1 MRRNPSVYACV
12 SVIMAAALL
21 ITACGTDDM
30 GVAPETAARPNVIF
44 IMADDHAYQ
53 AISAYGSDLIET
65 PNIDRLADE
74 GLRFDRAYV
83 GNSICS
89 PSRATLLTGKF
100 SHANGLRDN
109 VGIFDG
115 SQATLQGLMQDAG
128 YETAIVGKWHLKSEP
143 TGFDYWDVLPD
154 QGEYYNPVFVSAD
167 GERTVEGYVTDITTD
182 LAIDWLGNE
191 RDDTRPFLLFYHHK
205 APHREWWP
213 PLADPDEF
221 HSWEIPE
228 PETLFDDY
236 SGRGAAA
243 EEAEMRISIHM
254 GLTNDNK
261 ITPENAAALGHEP
274 FMGWYDDAWRR
285 QYDEYMNDEQRAVL
299 DALYGPINDDFVAMN
314 LEGDELTRWKYQ
326 RYMQDYLATIRSIDD
341 NIGRL
346 LDNLDQRGLLDNTLI
361 VYTSDQGFYLGEH
374 GWFDKRFI
382 YEESFRT
389 PLLMRMPG
397 LDSDGE
403 SRSAL
408 VQNVDFAPTILDLA
422 GAAIPADMHG
432 QSLTPLFDIDD
443 PEFRDAVYYH
453 YYEYPSIHAVKRHYG
468 IRTDRYKLV
477 HFYYDVDEWELYDL
491 ATDPMELSS
500 VYDDPDYADV
510 REEMTALLAE
520 VQARYGDSPE
530 LARET
535 LEEDLARTD

>member
-1 MRRNPSVYACV
+1 MQSSEWRLLLMATVVIAAGCSDDDASVV
-12 SVIMAAALL
+12 QESP
-21 ITACGTDDM
+21 D
-30 GVAPETAARPNVIF
+30 RPNVIF

-53 AISAYGSDLIET
+53 AISAYGSELIDT

-74 GLRFDRAYV
+74 GLLFDRAYV

-115 SQATLQGLMQDAG
+115 SQPTLQGLMQQAG
-128 YETAIVGKWHLKSEP
+128 YQTAIVGKWHLKSEP

-154 QGEYYNPVFVSAD
+154 QGEYYNPIFVSAD
-167 GERTVEGYVTDITTD
+167 GERTEEGYVTDITTD
-182 LAIDWLGNE
+182 LAVDWLSNE
-191 RDDTRPFLLFYHHK
+191 RDDSRPFLLFYHHK

-213 PLADPDEF
+213 PLENPDEF

-236 SGRGAAA
+236 AGRGSAA

-261 ITPENAAALGHEP
+261 ITPENAAAMGHEP

-285 QYDEYMNDEQRAVL
+285 QYDEYMNDEQRAAL
-299 DALYGPINDDFVAMN
+299 DAIYGPINDEFVAMN

-341 NIGRL
+341 NIGRML
-346 LDNLDQRGLLDNTLI
+346 AHLEESGLLDDTLI

-389 PLLMRMPG
+389 PLLMRIPG
-397 LDSDGE
+397 LESDGE

-422 GAAIPADMHG
+422 GAAIPDDMHG
-432 QSLTPLFDIDD
+432 QSLKPLFEGDD
-443 PEFRDAVYYH
+443 PDFRDAAYYH

-491 ATDPMELSS
+491 QSDPMELTS
-500 VYDDPDYADV
+500 VYDDPAYSDV
-510 REEMTALLAE
+510 REEMTALLYE

-530 LARET
+530 LAQQI
-535 LEEDLARTD
+535 LEADLARME

>member
-1 MRRNPSVYACV
+1 MQSSEWRLLLMATVVIAAGCSDDDASVV
-12 SVIMAAALL
+12 QESP
-21 ITACGTDDM
+21 D
-30 GVAPETAARPNVIF
+30 RPNVIF

-53 AISAYGSDLIET
+53 AISAYGSELIDT

-74 GLRFDRAYV
+74 GLLFDRAYV

-115 SQATLQGLMQDAG
+115 SQLTLQGLMQQAG
-128 YETAIVGKWHLKSEP
+128 YQTAIVGKWHLKSEP

-154 QGEYYNPVFVSAD
+154 QGEYYNPIFVSAD
-167 GERTVEGYVTDITTD
+167 GERTEEGYVTDITTD
-182 LAIDWLGNE
+182 LAVDWLSNE
-191 RDDTRPFLLFYHHK
+191 RDDSRPFLLFYHHK

-213 PLADPDEF
+213 PLENPDEF

-236 SGRGAAA
+236 AGRGSAA

-261 ITPENAAALGHEP
+261 ITPENAAAMGHEP

-285 QYDEYMNDEQRAVL
+285 QYDEYMNDEQRAAL
-299 DALYGPINDDFVAMN
+299 DAIYGPINDEFVAMN

-341 NIGRL
+341 NIGRML
-346 LDNLDQRGLLDNTLI
+346 AHLEESGLLDDTLI

-389 PLLMRMPG
+389 PLLMRIPG
-397 LDSDGE
+397 LESDGE

-422 GAAIPADMHG
+422 GAAIPDDMHG
-432 QSLTPLFDIDD
+432 QSLKPLFEGDD
-443 PEFRDAVYYH
+443 PDFRDAAYYH

-491 ATDPMELSS
+491 QSDPMELTS
-500 VYDDPDYADV
+500 VYDDPAYSDV
-510 REEMTALLAE
+510 REEMTALLYE

-530 LARET
+530 LAQQI
-535 LEEDLARTD
+535 LEADLARME

>member
-1 MRRNPSVYACV
+1 MRSFLSKFVV
-12 SVIMAAALL
+12 MAGVFYVA
-21 ITACGTDDM
+21 ACGGDDP
-30 GVAPETAARPNVIF
+30 GAEQDPPDRPNVIF

-53 AISAYGSDLIET
+53 AISAYGSELIET

-109 VGIFDG
+109 VGVFDG
-115 SQATLQGLMQDAG
+115 SQTTLQGLMQDAG

-154 QGEYYNPVFVSAD
+154 QGEYYNPVFVSAE

-182 LAIDWLGNE
+182 LAIDWLQSE
-191 RDDTRPFLLFYHHK
+191 RDDSRPFLLFYHHK

-213 PLADPDEF
+213 PLENPDEF
-221 HSWEIPE
+221 HTWEIPE

-236 SGRGAAA
+236 AGRGTAA

-261 ITPENAAALGHEP
+261 ITPENAAAMGHEP
-274 FMGWYDDAWRR
+274 FMGWYDNAWRR
-285 QYDEYMNDEQRAVL
+285 QYEEYMNDEQRAVL
-299 DALYGPINDDFVAMN
+299 DAVYGPINDEFVAMG

-346 LDNLDQRGLLDNTLI
+346 IAHLEESGLLENTII

-389 PLLMRMPG
+389 PLLIRIPG
-397 LDSDGE
+397 LESDGE
-403 SRSAL
+403 SRAAL

-422 GAAIPADMHG
+422 GAPVPDEMHG
-432 QSLTPLFDIDD
+432 QSMTPLFQSDD
-443 PEFRDAVYYH
+443 TGFRDAAYYH

-468 IRTDRYKLV
+468 IRTNRYKLV

-491 ATDPMELSS
+491 ESDPMELSS
-500 VYDDPDYADV
+500 VYDDPAYADV
-510 REEMTALLAE
+510 REEMTQLLYE

-530 LARET
+530 LARKI
-535 LEEDLARTD
+535 LEADLERLRQQ

>member
-1 MRRNPSVYACV
+1 MQSSEWRLLLMATVVIAAGCSDDDASVV
-12 SVIMAAALL
+12 QESP
-21 ITACGTDDM
+21 D
-30 GVAPETAARPNVIF
+30 RPNVIF

-53 AISAYGSDLIET
+53 AISAYGSELIDT

-74 GLRFDRAYV
+74 GLLFDRAYV

-115 SQATLQGLMQDAG
+115 SQLTLQGLMQQAG
-128 YETAIVGKWHLKSEP
+128 YQTAIVGKWHLKSEP

-154 QGEYYNPVFVSAD
+154 QGEYYNPIFVSAD
-167 GERTVEGYVTDITTD
+167 GERTEEGYVTDITTD
-182 LAIDWLGNE
+182 LAIDWLSNE
-191 RDDTRPFLLFYHHK
+191 RDDSRPFLLFYHHK

-213 PLADPDEF
+213 PLENPDEF

-236 SGRGAAA
+236 AGRGSAA

-261 ITPENAAALGHEP
+261 ITPENAAAMGHEP

-285 QYDEYMNDEQRAVL
+285 QYDEYMNDEQRAAL
-299 DALYGPINDDFVAMN
+299 DAIYGPINDEFVAMN
-314 LEGDELTRWKYQ
+314 LEGDEHTRWKYQ

-341 NIGRL
+341 NIGRML
-346 LDNLDQRGLLDNTLI
+346 AHLEESGLLDDTLI

-389 PLLMRMPG
+389 PLLIRIPG
-397 LDSDGE
+397 LESDGE

-422 GAAIPADMHG
+422 GAAIPDDMHG
-432 QSLTPLFDIDD
+432 QSLKPLFEGDD
-443 PEFRDAVYYH
+443 PDFRDAAYYH

-491 ATDPMELSS
+491 QSDPMELTS
-500 VYDDPDYADV
+500 VYDDPAYSDV
-510 REEMTALLAE
+510 REEMTALLYE

-530 LARET
+530 LAQQI
-535 LEEDLARTD
+535 LEADLARME

>member
-1 MRRNPSVYACV
+1 MQSSEWRLLLMATVVIAAGCSDDDASVV
-12 SVIMAAALL
+12 QESP
-21 ITACGTDDM
+21 D
-30 GVAPETAARPNVIF
+30 RPNVIF

-53 AISAYGSDLIET
+53 AISAYGSELIDT

-74 GLRFDRAYV
+74 GLLFDRAYV

-115 SQATLQGLMQDAG
+115 SQLTLQGLMQQAG
-128 YETAIVGKWHLKSEP
+128 YQTAIVGKWHLKSEP

-154 QGEYYNPVFVSAD
+154 QGEYYNPIFVSAD
-167 GERTVEGYVTDITTD
+167 GERTEEGYVTDITTD
-182 LAIDWLGNE
+182 LAIDWLSNE
-191 RDDTRPFLLFYHHK
+191 RDDSRPFLLFYHHK

-213 PLADPDEF
+213 PLENPDEF

-236 SGRGAAA
+236 AGRGSAA

-261 ITPENAAALGHEP
+261 ITPENAAAMGHEP

-285 QYDEYMNDEQRAVL
+285 QYDEYMNDEQRAAL
-299 DALYGPINDDFVAMN
+299 DAIYGPINDEFVAMN

-341 NIGRL
+341 NIGRML
-346 LDNLDQRGLLDNTLI
+346 AHLEESGLLDDTLI

-389 PLLMRMPG
+389 PLLMRIPG
-397 LDSDGE
+397 LESDGE

-422 GAAIPADMHG
+422 GAAIPDDMHG
-432 QSLTPLFDIDD
+432 QSLKPLFEGDD
-443 PEFRDAVYYH
+443 PDFRDAAYYH

-491 ATDPMELSS
+491 QSDPMELTS
-500 VYDDPDYADV
+500 VYDDPAYSDV
-510 REEMTALLAE
+510 REEMTALLYE

-530 LARET
+530 LAQQI
-535 LEEDLARTD
+535 LEADLARME